1 MENIESL
8 FNYFVSNCIKDKNKF
23 SSNELVGIFMGIL
36 TNKENYYIH
45 PNNKNKLITLNKPI
59 AVDGKVFQSIFSHF
73 DDNLS
78 WKQKKE
84 LIAISDRLIEDTE
97 RRFNG
102 AFYTPSEFASYSQKM
117 ISSSLGDNWREEY
130 VVWDCCSGLKNL
142 TRDFTFNKLYCSTLE
157 QNDIDLSACYNTNA
171 TSFQFDFLNDSLE
184 KLPQSLIE
192 HLNNNDKIIFY
203 INPPYATACELSL
216 DAGKSKKNVAK
227 TRINEIMK
235 ENKVGAS
242 SQNLIAQFLYRIL
255 LIKKE
260 FNLTNIS
267 VGCFTKPLLTT
278 ASTFKKLRDL
288 WFKEFK
294 FDRGILFNAGHFAGV
309 SSKWGITFEIWKE
322 GIQEE
327 RNCFLMYIV
336 DSKDGEVYPICSKV
350 MYNTDGIKL
359 ASDWTKEPMKGVK
372 THKNHLVVS
381 SGTKP
386 YTSVNRASNYPNNF
400 GYFNNAGATVS
411 NNAVSVALFSATYGN
426 GHGHGVTKENIN
438 RVVSLFSARKL
449 IDTNFIIDKD
459 SYLMPNTDDKRYKE
473 FELDSFIY
481 SLFHSSSNQTALR
494 NIEYNGEK
502 WDVKN
507 EWFWM
512 LKEELSDLV
521 YDNLDDASVSYFDL
535 SEDRYIAKWVKEH
548 YSELS
553 DTARKVLDKANEL
566 VKLSFATRKI
576 FNESKPEYQVN
587 NWDCGW
593 YQIKE
598 ILKEYHKDEYDEFK
612 TLYKA
617 LTDKMRPMVYE
628 LGFLKN
634 KIKLLDNDERRELLF
649 KSCPNMKKII

>member
-1 MENIESL
+1 MKEEELLTEIVKFNDSIQNGVTPNNIESL

-23 SSNELVGIFMGIL
+23 SANELVGIFMGIL

-45 PNNKNKLITLNKPI
+45 PNNKNKLITLDKPI

-102 AFYTPSEFASYSQKM
+102 AFYIPSEFASYSQKM

-294 FDRGILFNAGHFAGV
+294 FDRGILFNAGHFAEV

-359 ASDWTKEPMKGVK
+359 ASDWMKEPMKGVK
-372 THKNHLVVS
+372 THKKS
-381 SGTKP
+381 
-386 YTSVNRASNYPNNF
+386 
-400 GYFNNAGATVS
+400 
-411 NNAVSVALFSATYGN
+411 FSC
-426 GHGHGVTKENIN
+426 
-438 RVVSLFSARKL
+438 F
-449 IDTNFIIDKD
+449 
-459 SYLMPNTDDKRYKE
+459 
-473 FELDSFIY
+473 
-481 SLFHSSSNQTALR
+481 
-494 NIEYNGEK
+494 K
-502 WDVKN
+502 W
-507 EWFWM
+507 
-512 LKEELSDLV
+512 
-521 YDNLDDASVSYFDL
+521 Y
-535 SEDRYIAKWVKEH
+535 
-548 YSELS
+548 
-553 DTARKVLDKANEL
+553 
-566 VKLSFATRKI
+566 
-576 FNESKPEYQVN
+576 
-587 NWDCGW
+587 
-593 YQIKE
+593 
-598 ILKEYHKDEYDEFK
+598 
-612 TLYKA
+612 
-617 LTDKMRPMVYE
+617 
-628 LGFLKN
+628 
-634 KIKLLDNDERRELLF
+634 
-649 KSCPNMKKII
+649 

>member
-1 MENIESL
+1 MKNDFYNRIKIAKEEREVESIYNEELNLYFAPDIIEHPYKCDGYILKNNINLLIEYKYDVCLKTKAHQAKVLVQVIYYLKQFELNGKKLPS
-8 FNYFVSNCIKDKNKF
+8 VV
-23 SSNELVGIFMGIL
+23 LVGDINECFVLHVNDLINYLDFEGVDWTISPSNAYKYNVPMLNAIVSDDKINPFVYDINENFSFKTVAEFI
-36 TNKENYYIH
+36 TNLSNNIIH
-45 PNNKNKLITLNKPI
+45 KVHITPNNI
-59 AVDGKVFQSIFSHF
+59 
-73 DDNLS
+73 
-78 WKQKKE
+78 
-84 LIAISDRLIEDTE
+84 E

-102 AFYTPSEFASYSQKM
+102 AFYIPSEFASYSQKM

-130 VVWDCCSGLKNL
+130 VVWDCCSRLKNL
-142 TRDFTFNKLYCSTLE
+142 TRDFAFNKLYCSTLE

-216 DAGKSKKNVAK
+216 NAGKSKKNVAK

-294 FDRGILFNAGHFAGV
+294 FDRGILFNAGHFAEV

-359 ASDWTKEPMKGVK
+359 ASNWMKEPMKGVK
-372 THKNHLVVS
+372 THKKS
-381 SGTKP
+381 
-386 YTSVNRASNYPNNF
+386 
-400 GYFNNAGATVS
+400 
-411 NNAVSVALFSATYGN
+411 FSC
-426 GHGHGVTKENIN
+426 
-438 RVVSLFSARKL
+438 F
-449 IDTNFIIDKD
+449 
-459 SYLMPNTDDKRYKE
+459 
-473 FELDSFIY
+473 
-481 SLFHSSSNQTALR
+481 
-494 NIEYNGEK
+494 K
-502 WDVKN
+502 W
-507 EWFWM
+507 
-512 LKEELSDLV
+512 
-521 YDNLDDASVSYFDL
+521 Y
-535 SEDRYIAKWVKEH
+535 
-548 YSELS
+548 
-553 DTARKVLDKANEL
+553 
-566 VKLSFATRKI
+566 
-576 FNESKPEYQVN
+576 
-587 NWDCGW
+587 
-593 YQIKE
+593 
-598 ILKEYHKDEYDEFK
+598 
-612 TLYKA
+612 
-617 LTDKMRPMVYE
+617 
-628 LGFLKN
+628 
-634 KIKLLDNDERRELLF
+634 
-649 KSCPNMKKII
+649 

>member
-1 MENIESL
+1 MQNSFYNRIKIAKEEREVESIYNEELNLYFAPDIIEHPYKCDGYILKNNINLLIEYKYDVCLKTKAHQAKVLVQVIYYLKQFELNGKKLPS
-8 FNYFVSNCIKDKNKF
+8 VV
-23 SSNELVGIFMGIL
+23 LVGDINECFVLHVNDLINYLDFEGVDWTISPSNAYKYNVPMLNAIVSDDKI
-36 TNKENYYIH
+36 NPFVYDINENFSFKTVAEFIINLSKNIIH
-45 PNNKNKLITLNKPI
+45 KVHITPNNI
-59 AVDGKVFQSIFSHF
+59 
-73 DDNLS
+73 
-78 WKQKKE
+78 
-84 LIAISDRLIEDTE
+84 E

-102 AFYTPSEFASYSQKM
+102 AFYIPSEFASYSQKM

-142 TRDFTFNKLYCSTLE
+142 TRDFAFNKLYCSTLE

-216 DAGKSKKNVAK
+216 NAGKSKKNVAK

-267 VGCFTKPLLTT
+267 IGCFTKPLLIT

-359 ASDWTKEPMKGVK
+359 ASDWMKESMKGVK
-372 THKNHLVVS
+372 THKNH
-381 SGTKP
+381 K
-386 YTSVNRASNYPNNF
+386 
-400 GYFNNAGATVS
+400 
-411 NNAVSVALFSATYGN
+411 
-426 GHGHGVTKENIN
+426 
-438 RVVSLFSARKL
+438 
-449 IDTNFIIDKD
+449 
-459 SYLMPNTDDKRYKE
+459 
-473 FELDSFIY
+473 
-481 SLFHSSSNQTALR
+481 
-494 NIEYNGEK
+494 
-502 WDVKN
+502 
-507 EWFWM
+507 
-512 LKEELSDLV
+512 
-521 YDNLDDASVSYFDL
+521 
-535 SEDRYIAKWVKEH
+535 
-548 YSELS
+548 
-553 DTARKVLDKANEL
+553 
-566 VKLSFATRKI
+566 
-576 FNESKPEYQVN
+576 
-587 NWDCGW
+587 
-593 YQIKE
+593 
-598 ILKEYHKDEYDEFK
+598 
-612 TLYKA
+612 
-617 LTDKMRPMVYE
+617 
-628 LGFLKN
+628 
-634 KIKLLDNDERRELLF
+634 
-649 KSCPNMKKII
+649 KKIIKMSLEKNKLYKVSNHYDETSNYYTIDVITDTEDNFTVAIVNGTTGDVWYINNEYRTNPLVTEAIIDVKQKIKRTMIVYGKKEYPKNYGNS

>member
-1 MENIESL
+1 MQNSFYNRIKIAKEEREVESIYNEELNLYFAPDIIEHPYKCDGYILKNNINLLIEYKYDVCLKTKAHQAKVLVQVIYYLKQFELNGKKLPSVVLVGDINECFVLHVNDLINYLDFEGVDWTISPSNAYKYNVSMLNAIVSDDKINPFVYDINENFSFKTVAEFITNLSNNIIHKVHITPNNIESL

-23 SSNELVGIFMGIL
+23 SANELVGIFMGIL

-45 PNNKNKLITLNKPI
+45 PNNKNKLITLDKPI

-78 WKQKKE
+78 CKQKKE
-84 LIAISDRLIEDTE
+84 LIAISDRLIENTE

-102 AFYTPSEFASYSQKM
+102 AFYIPSEFASYSQKM

-142 TRDFTFNKLYCSTLE
+142 TRDFIFNKLYCSTLE

-216 DAGKSKKNVAK
+216 YAGKSKKNVAK

-267 VGCFTKPLLTT
+267 VGCFTKPLLIT
-278 ASTFKKLRDL
+278 ASTFKKFRDL

-359 ASDWTKEPMKGVK
+359 ASDWMKEPMKGVK
-372 THKNHLVVS
+372 THKKS
-381 SGTKP
+381 
-386 YTSVNRASNYPNNF
+386 
-400 GYFNNAGATVS
+400 
-411 NNAVSVALFSATYGN
+411 FSC
-426 GHGHGVTKENIN
+426 
-438 RVVSLFSARKL
+438 F
-449 IDTNFIIDKD
+449 
-459 SYLMPNTDDKRYKE
+459 
-473 FELDSFIY
+473 
-481 SLFHSSSNQTALR
+481 
-494 NIEYNGEK
+494 K
-502 WDVKN
+502 W
-507 EWFWM
+507 
-512 LKEELSDLV
+512 
-521 YDNLDDASVSYFDL
+521 Y
-535 SEDRYIAKWVKEH
+535 
-548 YSELS
+548 
-553 DTARKVLDKANEL
+553 
-566 VKLSFATRKI
+566 
-576 FNESKPEYQVN
+576 
-587 NWDCGW
+587 
-593 YQIKE
+593 
-598 ILKEYHKDEYDEFK
+598 
-612 TLYKA
+612 
-617 LTDKMRPMVYE
+617 
-628 LGFLKN
+628 
-634 KIKLLDNDERRELLF
+634 
-649 KSCPNMKKII
+649 

>member
-1 MENIESL
+1 MQNSFYNRIKIAKEEREVESIYNEELNLYFAPDIIEHPYKCDGYILKNNITPNNIESL

-23 SSNELVGIFMGIL
+23 SANELVGIFMGIL

-45 PNNKNKLITLNKPI
+45 PNNKNKLITLDKPI
-59 AVDGKVFQSIFSHF
+59 AVDGKIFQSIFSHF

-84 LIAISDRLIEDTE
+84 LIAISDRLIEDTK

-102 AFYTPSEFASYSQKM
+102 AFYIPSEFASYSQKM

-142 TRDFTFNKLYCSTLE
+142 TRDFAFNKLYCSTLE

-216 DAGKSKKNVAK
+216 NASKSKKNVAK

-359 ASDWTKEPMKGVK
+359 ASDWMKESMKGVK

-381 SGTKP
+381 SGIKP

-411 NNAVSVALFSATYGN
+411 NNAVS
-426 GHGHGVTKENIN
+426 
-438 RVVSLFSARKL
+438 
-449 IDTNFIIDKD
+449 KD
-459 SYLMPNTDDKRYKE
+459 SYLMSNTDDKRYKE

-502 WDVKN
+502 WNVKN

-535 SEDRYIAKWVKEH
+535 SEDRYMAKWVKEH

-612 TLYKA
+612 TLYRA
-617 LTDKMRPMVYE
+617 LTDKMRPMVHE
-628 LGFLKN
+628 LGFLK
-634 KIKLLDNDERRELLF
+634 K
-649 KSCPNMKKII
+649 